1 MTVVVDQPF
10 QILLELVQSHKLDPW
25 DVDIERLADIFARR
39 IREMRE
45 LDLRVSGRTLLS
57 ASVLLRIKSDYVL
70 NGNGHEQSSEE
81 ELDEVFDLNLPELGS
96 IMMIQRTPRKI
107 TLVDLMDA
115 LRGALKEAPTH
126 ARPSRG
132 AMEKVVRM
140 LNEYHINIEKY
151 LERLHKRVAELA
163 ADGRRITMSELIT
176 ERTRIAVART
186 LLLLLFLGVQGKVA
200 IWQDEPLGEIF
211 VSLLKPPGA

>member
-39 IREMRE
+39 MREMRE

-70 NGNGHEQSSEE
+70 NGNGHGQSSEE
-81 ELDEVFDLNLPELGS
+81 ELNEVFDLNLPELGP

-115 LRGALKEAPTH
+115 LGGVLKEAPTH
-126 ARPSRG
+126 VRPSRG

-151 LERLHKRVAELA
+151 LEKLHKRIAELA

>member
-1 MTVVVDQPF
+1 MTVVMDQPF

-25 DVDIERLADIFARR
+25 DVDIERLADVFARR
-39 IREMRE
+39 MREMRE

-70 NGNGHEQSSEE
+70 NGNGHGQPSEE
-81 ELDEVFDLNLPELGS
+81 ELDEVFDLNLPELGPV
-96 IMMIQRTPRKI
+96 MMIHRAPRKI

-115 LRGALKEAPTH
+115 LRGALKEAPTRV
-126 ARPSRG
+126 RPSRG

-151 LERLHKRVAELA
+151 LEKLHKRIAELA
-163 ADGRRITMSELIT
+163 ADGRRITMSELIA

-211 VSLLKPPGA
+211 ISLLKPPGA